1 MRLRDGL
8 AKNSLTAWI
17 GCLLIELCL
26 KRYIKHKFKIMDWL
40 HIVAV
45 VALIVIGVV
54 IYINKRNG

>member
-1 MRLRDGL
+1 LE
-8 AKNSLTAWI
+8 KTSLTAWI
-17 GCLLIELCL
+17 GCLLIELYL

>member
-1 MRLRDGL
+1 
-8 AKNSLTAWI
+8 
-17 GCLLIELCL
+17 
-26 KRYIKHKFKIMDWL
+26 MDWL